1 MMLLI
6 PTTTMKKKRYP
17 LNWALTEKKRIWVW
31 ITDENQKPLSS
42 FQIAILSVSQSDFI
56 KISIKCT
63 KKTRF
68 EAKLTTPN
76 IQLFEVYSLKRP
88 KFSLNINSSRKSH
101 LMFPV
106 KTENSQSF
114 SLLAWI
120 AMNQMNFKYE
130 LNIFICRLWHGDERF
145 VKEGMLTLM
154 TRIFQTIHNSTNL
167 IIPSFSFQILKN

>member
-1 MMLLI
+1 MH
-6 PTTTMKKKRYP
+6 
-17 LNWALTEKKRIWVW
+17 EKK
-31 ITDENQKPLSS
+31 
-42 FQIAILSVSQSDFI
+42 
-56 KISIKCT
+56 
-63 KKTRF
+63 RF

-130 LNIFICRLWHGDERF
+130 LNIFICRL
-145 VKEGMLTLM
+145 
-154 TRIFQTIHNSTNL
+154 
-167 IIPSFSFQILKN
+167 